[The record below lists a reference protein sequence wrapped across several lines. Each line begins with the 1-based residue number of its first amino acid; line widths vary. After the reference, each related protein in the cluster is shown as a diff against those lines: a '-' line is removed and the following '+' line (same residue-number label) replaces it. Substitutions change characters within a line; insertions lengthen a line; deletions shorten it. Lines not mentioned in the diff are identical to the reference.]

1 MKSVSF
7 NVRVLGISL
16 TDTLTC
22 DFLQMNATESFEERK
37 KIRTRLR
44 EIRDKQR
51 GKGSSFKPSYESSSH
66 LYEYQTA
73 VRASRNTSLYSVNVL
88 EDSVSTSVFVT
99 VFLVGQHH

>member
-7 NVRVLGISL
+7 NVSVLGISL
-16 TDTLTC
+16 TYTLTC

-51 GKGSSFKPSYESSSH
+51 GKGSSFKPSYGTSSR
-66 LYEYQTA
+66 LYDYQTA
-73 VRASRNTSLYSVNVL
+73 VHASKNTSLCTL
-88 EDSVSTSVFVT
+88 
-99 VFLVGQHH
+99 